1 MLSLDRRA
9 RAHDVAPLP
18 NVLRRRKERR
28 APEQG
33 TGVSGNQAL
42 ADEILSSRIT
52 RPLESSYLNRAK
64 SHGQIT
70 YNLATRQLAALAE
83 ARDFRVLVDEVYLEW
98 LYDAY
103 EPHSAINLSP
113 RFVTTRSLSKV

>member
-18 NVLRRRKERR
+18 NALRRRKERR

-42 ADEILSSRIT
+42 ADKILSSRIT
-52 RPLESSYLNRAK
+52 RPLESSYLNWAK
-64 SHGQIT
+64 SRGQIT
-70 YNLATRQLAALAE
+70 YNLATSGVLPCDVRLLSQSVNDFTMAADNE
-83 ARDFRVLVDEVYLEW
+83 YGWPPLVE
-98 LYDAY
+98 
-103 EPHSAINLSP
+103 
-113 RFVTTRSLSKV
+113 